1 MTPKISEPI
10 SKEES
15 QNLLFMQ
22 PVFLEKIWGGRRL
35 ETEFGYAIPDGP
47 IGECWAI
54 SAHPHGDCKVINGA
68 HKGAYLSEVWKRDPR
83 LFSETE
89 STSPDELKPQHE
101 KEPFP
106 LLVKII
112 DADADLSVQVHPDD
126 AYADR
131 YENGSLGKQECW
143 YVLAADPGATIVVGQ
158 KASSKAEFEEL
169 MAQGKWDDLLNEIP
183 IKKGDFFQIDPG
195 TVHAIK
201 GGTMVLETQ
210 QSSDVTYRLYD
221 YDRLDD
227 AGNPRPLH
235 IQQSLDVID
244 FERPLIFDGAL
255 QLSENG
261 VTLLEKNENYTVL
274 HVALSGGSEGVTD
287 AQGSQD
293 SQNIKIQNEAGFLC
307 VSVIAGEAVVE
318 VAGAEK
324 PLGVAASAPA
334 ESAISVA
341 SQAPSERVR
350 LAKGDH
356 FICPANVSSLTF
368 AGNAELILS
377 HP

>member
-1 MTPKISEPI
+1 MTPKISEPL

-68 HKGAYLSEVWKRDPR
+68 HKGAYLSEVWNRDPR
-83 LFSETE
+83 LFSGAENA
-89 STSPDELKPQHE
+89 SAGELIFQHE

-131 YENGSLGKQECW
+131 HENGSLGKQECW

-261 VTLLEKNENYTVL
+261 VTLLEKNDNYTVS
-274 HVALSGGSEGVTD
+274 HVALSGGSEGAKD

-307 VSVIAGEAVVE
+307 VSVIVGEAVVE
-318 VAGAEK
+318 IAAAEK
-324 PLGVAASAPA
+324 PVEVGASAPA
-334 ESAISVA
+334 ESAVSEKP
-341 SQAPSERVR
+341 QAPPERVR

-356 FICPANVSSLTF
+356 FICPACVSSLNF
-368 AGNAELILS
+368 VGNAELIVS